1 MIQHAIY
8 QPLCFHFGLIML
20 ANDAIAPIRRPTR
33 SQKAPASASKC
44 FKSFTSQ
51 KGGMTMLSKNFH
63 TLFWGKCHHFLFSA
77 PEVLWMLWGAKWAAS
92 PGFLEA
98 GRSCWFKL
106 KWKMSFLSWFL
117 RPSHEALEPATGKTP
132 HQSVFDAL
140 CFSGVRMPNG
150 LCLLNRGVRNTAA
163 GKPPNSRHSDLPMQV
178 SRMIFLLVGC
188 FICFLES
195 QWYLCMEDLE
205 DFTQF
210 ELLKASDLRGVAC
223 RPRPRLWLRALFFA
237 IDAFLWTCSLVWWIS
252 FWQNGCVETGTP
264 NGSMNRVT
272 EPFYALRQFNFD
284 SAWAANNGT
293 ESLKESGNQEG
304 KSTGPTILL
313 VKLWSHLRSSLK
325 DSQLVVVNKYLIIS
339 L

>member
-77 PEVLWMLWGAKWAAS
+77 PEMLWMLWGAKWAAS

-117 RPSHEALEPATGKTP
+117 RPSHEALEPATGKNHIKASLMP
-132 HQSVFDAL
+132 SVSVVSECQMDCAYWIGVYAIRLQVNHQTLGIPTCRCKFPGWFF
-140 CFSGVRMPNG
+140 FSLVVSFVSLNPNG
-150 LCLLNRGVRNTAA
+150 
-163 GKPPNSRHSDLPMQV
+163 
-178 SRMIFLLVGC
+178 
-188 FICFLES
+188 ICV
-195 QWYLCMEDLE
+195 WR
-205 DFTQF
+205 T
-210 ELLKASDLRGVAC
+210 LK
-223 RPRPRLWLRALFFA
+223 
-237 IDAFLWTCSLVWWIS
+237 
-252 FWQNGCVETGTP
+252 
-264 NGSMNRVT
+264 
-272 EPFYALRQFNFD
+272 
-284 SAWAANNGT
+284 
-293 ESLKESGNQEG
+293 
-304 KSTGPTILL
+304 
-313 VKLWSHLRSSLK
+313 
-325 DSQLVVVNKYLIIS
+325 IS
-339 L
+339 LNLSCWKHQTYEG